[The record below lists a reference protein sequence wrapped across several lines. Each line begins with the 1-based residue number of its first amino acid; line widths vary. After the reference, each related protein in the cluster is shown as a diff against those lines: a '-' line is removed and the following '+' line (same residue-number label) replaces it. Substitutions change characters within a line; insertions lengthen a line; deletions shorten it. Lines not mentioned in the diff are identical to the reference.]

1 MSTMSQFLEDWVP
14 VILPILVGGNA
25 EAHGKRPS

>member
-14 VILPILVGGNA
+14 VILPILVVA
-25 EAHGKRPS
+25 TLILYALWL